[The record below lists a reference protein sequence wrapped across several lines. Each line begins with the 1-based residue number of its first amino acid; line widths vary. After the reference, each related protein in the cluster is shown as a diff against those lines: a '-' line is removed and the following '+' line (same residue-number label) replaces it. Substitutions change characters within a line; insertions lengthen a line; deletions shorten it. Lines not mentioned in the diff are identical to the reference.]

1 MIFTLKKTPPN
12 PNGNPNFK
20 RQWENFSENSPVKLP
35 RELHALFKDLTTAL
49 NSGQIKVTDLE
60 RVIGQP
66 RLEIVPLP
74 EIVPPD
80 IMQILQHFEDSQ
92 VANWGDGSTQ
102 EGEFNTDSPCWTK
115 YNEFKVWAKS
125 LVL

>member
-49 NSGQIKVTDLE
+49 NSGQIKVADLE
-60 RVIGQP
+60 KVISQP
-66 RLEIVPLP
+66 NLEIVPSP
-74 EIVPPD
+74 R
-80 IMQILQHFEDSQ
+80 
-92 VANWGDGSTQ
+92 
-102 EGEFNTDSPCWTK
+102 DSP
-115 YNEFKVWAKS
+115 AKHHADIA
-125 LVL
+125 VF